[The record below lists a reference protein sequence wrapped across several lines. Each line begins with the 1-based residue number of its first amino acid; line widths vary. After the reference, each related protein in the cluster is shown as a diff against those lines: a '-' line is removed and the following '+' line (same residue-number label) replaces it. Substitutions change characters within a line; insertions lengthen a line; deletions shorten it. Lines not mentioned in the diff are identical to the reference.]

1 MDFTQDLSNAIFY
14 ECVSNIYEKIVM
26 PSTVKSAYFSSN
38 KSNVSK
44 KDRKKKDI
52 QEIPIMPEDEN
63 LVVADDFDFV
73 SHYGDSTEEQ
83 GDELLSENTANTAI
97 SCGFIGV
104 GGAGGKMAQ
113 AFIDIG
119 FNKTLL
125 VNTTEK
131 DQPDNTDPDHFLLI
145 PGADGVGKDI
155 SLGEKVLTENS
166 TLVEDALKNRIGS
179 VDWLFVLAGGG
190 GGTGSAAASLHGS
203 FERYMKSSGAG
214 GSIVYILTS
223 PSAQELLNP
232 TIRSNYS
239 KALSQVSIHSH
250 IILDNERQL
259 QLLRGKVGVLNMFP
273 LANISF
279 AKMLA
284 QIFKLAGASSPIQAF
299 DTKDLERCLRENGR
313 LFLGT
318 TVISDPS
325 STGLGSRIFQES
337 VKNSPCPAPS
347 GTPSVGSLLL
357 CVSEEMA
364 SDPTI
369 SNHMESAVAYV
380 GGRSGALFSGIYV
393 RDGLP
398 GLVAIVMLGG
408 LN

>member
-1 MDFTQDLSNAIFY
+1 MDFTQDLSSAIFY
-14 ECVSNIYEKIVM
+14 ECVSNIYEKIIM

-52 QEIPIMPEDEN
+52 QEIPIMSEDEN

-83 GDELLSENTANTAI
+83 GDELLSENSADTAI

-104 GGAGGKMAQ
+104 GGAGGKMAT

-155 SLGEKVLTENS
+155 NLGEKVLTENS
-166 TLVEDALKNRIGS
+166 ALVEDALKNRIGS
-179 VDWLFVLAGGG
+179 VDWLFILAGGG
-190 GGTGSAAASLHGS
+190 GGTGSAAASLHSS

-232 TIRSNYS
+232 TIRSNY
-239 KALSQVSIHSH
+239 KQALSQVSVHSH

-299 DTKDLERCLRENGR
+299 DTKDLERCLRETGR

-337 VKNSPCPAPS
+337 IKNSPCPSPS
-347 GTPSVGSLLL
+347 GKPSVGSLLL

-380 GGRSGALFSGIYV
+380 GGRSDALFSGIYV